1 MSDLKQYI
9 EAEIKE
15 ILSSMDERSRQ
26 DPELIRLNAMKW
38 IKNNA
43 ENFRREWESSWGS
56 VVVDKE
62 DRTSNEIS

>member
-15 ILSSMDERSRQ
+15 ILNSMDEKSRQ
-26 DPELIRLNAMKW
+26 DPELIRLSAMKW

-43 ENFRREWESSWGS
+43 ENFRREWESIRGS
-56 VVVDKE
+56 VVVDKG
-62 DRTSNEIS
+62 DRASDEIS